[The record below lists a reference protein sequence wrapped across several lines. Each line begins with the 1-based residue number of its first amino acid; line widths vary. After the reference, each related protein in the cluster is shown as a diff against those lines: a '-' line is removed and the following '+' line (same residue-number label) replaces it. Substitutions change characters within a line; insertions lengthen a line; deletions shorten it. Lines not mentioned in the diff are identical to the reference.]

1 MVPPAMPSLFHTF
14 APTYN
19 AAAAARVLARGF

>member
-1 MVPPAMPSLFHTF
+1 MVPTAMPSLFHTF

-19 AAAAARVLARGF
+19 AAAAGVLTRGF